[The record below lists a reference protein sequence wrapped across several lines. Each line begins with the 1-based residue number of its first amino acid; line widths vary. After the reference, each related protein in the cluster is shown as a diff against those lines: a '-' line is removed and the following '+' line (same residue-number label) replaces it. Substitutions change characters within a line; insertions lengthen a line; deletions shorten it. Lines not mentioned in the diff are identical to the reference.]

1 MATIDMFDR
10 DPIDIAF
17 ANKHQFSDEFL
28 AWLQDNVHVFHAF
41 AEQVF
46 LVRNRG
52 FKHYSSKTI
61 IEVLRH
67 HSALSESGVQYKLNN
82 NCTPYLPRL
91 FDLMHP
97 KCAGMFEYRA
107 TNREK
112 YDSPVAV

>member
-10 DPIDIAF
+10 NPIDMAF
-17 ANKHQFSDEFL
+17 ANYQHFSGEFL
-28 AWLQDNVHVFHAF
+28 QWIQDNVHVFHAF

-46 LVRNRG
+46 LVRNKG

-67 HSALSESGVQYKLNN
+67 HSALSDSGVVYKLNN
-82 NCTPYLPRL
+82 NVTPYLPRL

-97 KCAGMFEYRA
+97 KCAGMFEYRV
-107 TNREK
+107 TSK
-112 YDSPVAV
+112 GKFDGSVL